1 MTRCPRPHD
10 PDAAEEARGQV
21 PGLAPELAD
30 LVAGAAGC
38 SPYLAGLI
46 AREAGWL
53 AEALG
58 DPEAARAGLMAEVR
72 GLEDGALGSGLRAAK
87 GRIAL
92 LAGLADLA
100 GVWPLEEVT
109 GTLTE
114 FADLACQ
121 RALTEAVGREIRRG
135 KLPGQSEDDIE
146 TAGGMVVLAMGKMGA
161 GELNY
166 SSDIDLICLFDET
179 RFGPEEFLDA
189 RASFVRATRRM
200 SATLNDRTAEGYVF
214 RTDLRLRPDP
224 SVTPVCLAMAAAEAY
239 YESLGRTW
247 ERAAYIKAR
256 PCAGDLAAGERFLA
270 TLKPFVWRRH
280 LDFAAIED
288 AHNMRL
294 RIREAKGFGRGI
306 GQFGHNMKLGR
317 GGIR

>member
-1 MTRCPRPHD
+1 MSFLSRMTRCPRPHD

-46 AREAGWL
+46 AREADWL
-53 AEALG
+53 AGALD

-179 RFGPEEFLDA
+179 RFGPLE
-189 RASFVRATRRM
+189 
-200 SATLNDRTAEGYVF
+200 
-214 RTDLRLRPDP
+214 P
-224 SVTPVCLAMAAAEAY
+224 
-239 YESLGRTW
+239 
-247 ERAAYIKAR
+247 
-256 PCAGDLAAGERFLA
+256 
-270 TLKPFVWRRH
+270 
-280 LDFAAIED
+280 
-288 AHNMRL
+288 
-294 RIREAKGFGRGI
+294 IR
-306 GQFGHNMKLGR
+306 
-317 GGIR
+317 